1 MIVVERNSHFFV
13 KFEGVKA
20 CRCIECGANG
30 LLGHTMTNDL
40 SEPDVRIC
48 LDDG

>member
-1 MIVVERNSHFFV
+1 MIVVERNGHFFV

-40 SEPDVRIC
+40 SEPDVRIR